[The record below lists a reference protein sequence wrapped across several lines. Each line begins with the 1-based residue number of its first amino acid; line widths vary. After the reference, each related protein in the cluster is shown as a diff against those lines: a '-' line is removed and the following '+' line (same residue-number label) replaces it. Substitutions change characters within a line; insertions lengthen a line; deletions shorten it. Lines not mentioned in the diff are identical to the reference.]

1 MPNYLQYF
9 MQKLFTEDRPLSD
22 AISDVLKVT
31 EKANLTTIPSVLQI
45 KTVPKAEK
53 IPLVLYYL

>member
-1 MPNYLQYF
+1 